1 MAGLSLSKNFADI
14 SESEL
19 KWLTAQRLSDMTDVI
34 QSYVDNTLVLK
45 QSVESML
52 KEMESMRAEMAEFR
66 RGKPTIPINA
76 VDTFKYG
83 MQKII
88 VKKDNGEA
96 CIRCLY
102 AIKANGSCLA
112 WQNKKTA
119 DPPEDGD
126 LVEWSKD
133 RWILI
138 NNKNEQGSK
147 K

>member
-1 MAGLSLSKNFADI
+1 MALSLSKNIADI
-14 SESEL
+14 SETEL

-34 QSYVDNTLVLK
+34 ESYVNNTLVMQRTL
-45 QSVESML
+45 ESM
-52 KEMESMRAEMAEFR
+52 KTEMDSMRSEMAEYR
-66 RGKPTIPINA
+66 RGKPTIQVTA

-83 MQKII
+83 QQKII
-88 VKKDNGEA
+88 VKKDNNEE

-102 AIKANGSCLA
+102 AIKATGNCLA
-112 WQNKKTA
+112 WQNKKSS

-133 RWILI
+133 RWVLI
-138 NNKNEQGSK
+138 NNKPEQGSK